1 MILDIETLRRALTEV
16 LETEPHVL
24 AAYHF
29 GSTAAGTATPSSDID
44 VGVLFRTTVPL
55 EELIRIEGVLNQKI
69 PKPVDV
75 VDVRRAGPFV
85 ALDVIRGDRFFCRNE
100 VAADEFDLFVL
111 RRAGDLEYYE
121 RQRREAL
128 LAESMVEVGR

>member
-1 MILDIETLRRALTEV
+1 MNLDIKTLRRALAEI
-16 LETEPHVL
+16 LERESHVL

-44 VGVLFRTTVPL
+44 VGVLFSTKVPL
-55 EELIRIEGVLNQKI
+55 EELVRIEGLLDEPI
-69 PKPVDV
+69 PYPVDV

-85 ALDVIRGDRFFCRNE
+85 ALDVIRGDRFFCRDE

-121 RQRREAL
+121 RQRREAF
-128 LAESMVEVGR
+128 LAESTVEVER